1 MRRRLLW
8 LACPWI
14 MVIGACSPGIDEATP
29 ETTMEPSEE
38 SAAAAANDAVP
49 PGVDLEFEVF
59 GANLDEKG
67 GDNPASI
74 VAPVDWRQDASTFGF
89 TFEPPADSDL
99 GPDSTYAVE
108 NNCDGLCG
116 PTDWEERLTGPDGY
130 LTRQA
135 DDGVNV
141 VERRE
146 TTGSAGAVLIT
157 EESDTTVVRVLRWDD
172 SAPEFFTCEATIEAG
187 AEDLVPAFEAACLA
201 SRPEWFPVD

>member
-99 GPDSTYAVE
+99 GPDSTYEVK
-108 NNCDGLCG
+108 
-116 PTDWEERLTGPDGY
+116 
-130 LTRQA
+130 Q
-135 DDGVNV
+135 
-141 VERRE
+141 
-146 TTGSAGAVLIT
+146 
-157 EESDTTVVRVLRWDD
+157 LRW
-172 SAPEFFTCEATIEAG
+172 PLRTNRLGGTTHW
-187 AEDLVPAFEAACLA
+187 P
-201 SRPEWFPVD
+201 

>member
-89 TFEPPADSDL
+89 TFEPP
-99 GPDSTYAVE
+99 G
-108 NNCDGLCG
+108 GLR
-116 PTDWEERLTGPDGY
+116 PWAQLD
-130 LTRQA
+130 
-135 DDGVNV
+135 
-141 VERRE
+141 
-146 TTGSAGAVLIT
+146 
-157 EESDTTVVRVLRWDD
+157 VRGRKQLRW
-172 SAPEFFTCEATIEAG
+172 PLRTNRLGGTTHW
-187 AEDLVPAFEAACLA
+187 P
-201 SRPEWFPVD
+201 